1 MFYAEPVYRPPSEA
15 SSLLVQ
21 ATIGC
26 SHAARGHCF
35 FCGSWVLQRV
45 VPEKRFRVRRLED
58 IERDLLEAR
67 HTYGPGVRRVFFLDS
82 NALVMKTRDLA
93 RITEYAYALFPALE
107 RVSVYACAD
116 DILRKSHGDLVR
128 LRDAGLGLLYIGLE
142 SGSDEVLRLVNKGVS
157 AERTVEAC
165 AQASGAGLALS
176 LTVILGLG
184 GRRFSGVHAE
194 ATGGVVSRISPD
206 YLGALT
212 LMIVPGTPLAEWVA
226 SGTFVPL
233 SQQEILG
240 ELRSMIEHIH
250 VDRPL
255 VFRTNH
261 ASNYLPLKGTLP
273 EDKDALL
280 STIRKAERRQVPL
293 RPEYMRGL

>member
-1 MFYAEPVYRPPSEA
+1 MFYAEPIYRPPSEA

-45 VPEKRFRVRRLED
+45 VPEKRFRLRRAED
-58 IERDLLEAR
+58 IEKDLLEAR
-67 HTYGPGVRRVFFLDS
+67 DTYGPGIRRVFFLDS

-93 RITEYAYALFPALE
+93 RITEYAYALFPRLE

-128 LRDAGLGLLYIGLE
+128 LREAGLRLLYIGLE
-142 SGSDEVLRLVNKGVS
+142 SGSNEVLELINKGIS
-157 AERTVEAC
+157 AEQTIEAC
-165 AQASGAGLALS
+165 AQASEAGLALS

-184 GRRFSGVHAE
+184 GRRLSKLHAE
-194 ATGGVVSRISPD
+194 ATGSVVSKISPD

-226 SGTFVPL
+226 RGTFVPL
-233 SQQEILG
+233 SQEEILD
-240 ELRSMIEHIH
+240 ELRSMVERID
-250 VDRPL
+250 VVRPL

-273 EDKDALL
+273 DDKDALL
-280 STIRKAERRQVPL
+280 STIRKAQRRQVPL